1 MTQYTDEVEKQRLKQ
16 EIEEWG
22 KKISYIHAS
31 NGIIET
37 KFNNGDIQYVENKP
51 RGKTT
56 WHRESKDSLI
66 DKFYRWQADHPLRF
80 RK

>member
-1 MTQYTDEVEKQRLKQ
+1 MTEFTELVDEQRLKI

-56 WHRESKDSLI
+56 WYRENPESLV
-66 DKFYRWQADHPLRF
+66 DRFYRWKADN
-80 RK
+80 K